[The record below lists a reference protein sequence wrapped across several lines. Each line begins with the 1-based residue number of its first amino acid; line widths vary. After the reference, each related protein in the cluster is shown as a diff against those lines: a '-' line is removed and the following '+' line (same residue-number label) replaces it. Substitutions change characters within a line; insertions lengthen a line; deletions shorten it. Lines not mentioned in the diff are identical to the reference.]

1 MPDADRRRLRRTPC
15 IGVCST
21 TYGDLVCRGCKRFA
35 HEVVGWN
42 SFADAQRHV
51 VWMRLNRLLAESV
64 RAYIT
69 VVDEQRLRS
78 VAPERVPDAD
88 DLPVEVVAF
97 RTMCAR
103 PLPMAALGLA
113 ARGPRGACPWHVQE
127 PSAGDRETLAPRIK
141 KPADGSAEATR
152 ETVRWIDAGVLHAV
166 TRLLRGEFQDADVSR
181 RRGRCASSALKAMRS
196 SSRLASPDAKVSFH
210 PQRCQSPSTIRRR
223 PSMRGQAPRAPRLRA
238 LSCEGQAPRAPRLRA
253 LSCEGRPL
261 ALPG

>member
-113 ARGPRGACPWHVQE
+113 ARGREGALGTAE
-127 PSAGDRETLAPRIK
+127 
-141 KPADGSAEATR
+141 PADPDVGSVAATR
-152 ETVRWIDAGVLHAV
+152 ETVRWIDREFY
-166 TRLLRGEFQDADVSR
+166 TRSRGYYE
-181 RRGRCASSALKAMRS
+181 ASFKTL
-196 SSRLASPDAKVSFH
+196 
-210 PQRCQSPSTIRRR
+210 T
-223 PSMRGQAPRAPRLRA
+223 
-238 LSCEGQAPRAPRLRA
+238 
-253 LSCEGRPL
+253 
-261 ALPG
+261 